1 LGAAK
6 APGSGSPLGLH
17 FLTGVYGPVI
27 TAPIGVFDAAI
38 SAATPPTV
46 SRTDWKNPV
55 RAVTRA
61 SGLVVEDLERGTNMF
76 AVFKT
81 GGKQYR
87 VAAEDVLKVGKVKG
101 EPGEIVEFGEVLVV
115 GGDSVSLGAPT
126 VAGATVAAEV
136 LDQARGPKIIAF
148 KKRRRKNSRRKIG
161 HRQEFTLLRITEI
174 LTDGKKPSKQAQPRP
189 KRAPA
194 ASASEQSAGAAA
206 AATSAEDG
214 APTARKIAAKKEK
227 SKAKPAAK
235 NKKPARTKSK
245 KK

>member
-1 LGAAK
+1 
-6 APGSGSPLGLH
+6 
-17 FLTGVYGPVI
+17 
-27 TAPIGVFDAAI
+27 
-38 SAATPPTV
+38 
-46 SRTDWKNPV
+46 
-55 RAVTRA
+55 
-61 SGLVVEDLERGTNMF
+61 MF

-87 VAAEDVLKVGKVKG
+87 VAAEDVLKVDKVKG

-115 GGDSVSLGAPT
+115 GGDNVTLGVPT

-136 LDQARGPKIIAF
+136 LEQARGPKIIAF

-189 KRAPA
+189 KRAPSVPPPDQGA
-194 ASASEQSAGAAA
+194 EAGGAAPERPA
-206 AATSAEDG
+206 NSAVG
-214 APTARKIAAKKEK
+214 SSKSAAKKAEK
-227 SKAKPAAK
+227 PKAKPAAK
-235 NKKPARTKSK
+235 AKKPGAKAPKPSGK

>member
-1 LGAAK
+1 
-6 APGSGSPLGLH
+6 LH

-61 SGLVVEDLERGTNMF
+61 SDLLEEGLVEKGLVEKGLVEKGLVEKGLERGTNMF

-136 LDQARGPKIIAF
+136 LDQAREPRIIAF

-189 KRAPA
+189 KRAPV
-194 ASASEQSAGAAA
+194 ASAERSAGDA
-206 AATSAEDG
+206 
-214 APTARKIAAKKEK
+214 APTGRKIAAKKEK

-235 NKKPARTKSK
+235 DKKPARTKSK